1 MNRRGNV
8 VVVGSINLDIATRV
22 AHIPAP
28 GETLLASSISRSG
41 GGKGAN
47 QAVAAALAGADTTFI
62 GCVGDDHDGTELRT
76 ALASS
81 GVRVDLLDSVDAP
94 TGIALISVDSA
105 GENAIV
111 VAPGANALVDAPTP
125 VQRARIAAADVVLA
139 QLEIPLHAVVAA
151 AHARAPGNL
160 FILNAAPSAPLAEE
174 LWATIDILVVNEH
187 EAADLAASIGDA
199 AVPDMQHAIELV
211 LGRVPCVV
219 VTLGSAGAILARR
232 GFPPVAVP
240 APNVTAVDT
249 TAAGDTF
256 CGYFA
261 AALAGGEDEVEAVR
275 LASSAASLAVQRLG
289 AQASVPTAEEAWAQ
303 RDHTYPTADETT
315 GGARGADASRFG
327 AHA

>member
-1 MNRRGNV
+1 MNAGGRV

-22 AHIPAP
+22 THIPAP
-28 GETLLASSISRSG
+28 GETLLASDISRSG

-62 GCVGDDHDGTELRT
+62 GCVGDDHDGAELRA

-81 GVRVDLLDSVDAP
+81 GVRTDLLDSVDAP

-139 QLEIPLHAVVAA
+139 QLEIPLHAVLAA
-151 AHARAPGNL
+151 AHARTPGST
-160 FILNAAPSAPLAEE
+160 FILNAAPSAPLSGE
-174 LWATIDILVVNEH
+174 LWATVDVLVVNEH
-187 EAADLAASIGDA
+187 EAADLAASIADEPA
-199 AVPDMQHAIELV
+199 ADVHHAIELV

-232 GFPPVAVP
+232 GLPPVAVP

-256 CGYFA
+256 CGCFA
-261 AALAGGEDEVEAVR
+261 AALARGEHEVEAVR
-275 LASSAASLAVQRLG
+275 LASSAASLAVQRPG
-289 AQASVPTAEEAWAQ
+289 AQASVPTAEETRAQ
-303 RDHTYPTADETT
+303 RDRTYPPADDPT
-315 GGARGADASRFG
+315 GGARRAADSRFG
-327 AHA
+327 TRA